1 MTRSTFVRRAAKIR
15 PAPEAASVSGSTGW
29 AITSL
34 YGHGAEPHT
43 AAREREA
50 RNPTGGSVDHMGS
63 AGRTKGTRASGAW
76 TAVVLAVAVRPGLW
90 ATAIGQVFRLSP
102 VGWWRRAP
110 FVPVPD
116 PEYVRF
122 RVATQ
127 YGGSGGAGSPDPN
140 DVVEYLRWCRS
151 IARPRGRPSGSR

>member
-1 MTRSTFVRRAAKIR
+1 MASTGHTRSTG
-15 PAPEAASVSGSTGW
+15 ASDS
-29 AITSL
+29 
-34 YGHGAEPHT
+34 
-43 AAREREA
+43 
-50 RNPTGGSVDHMGS
+50 
-63 AGRTKGTRASGAW
+63 W

-102 VGWWRRAP
+102 AGWWRHAP

-127 YGGSGGAGSPDPN
+127 YGGAEGAGSLDPH

-151 IARPRGRPSGSR
+151 IAAPRGGPPGSR